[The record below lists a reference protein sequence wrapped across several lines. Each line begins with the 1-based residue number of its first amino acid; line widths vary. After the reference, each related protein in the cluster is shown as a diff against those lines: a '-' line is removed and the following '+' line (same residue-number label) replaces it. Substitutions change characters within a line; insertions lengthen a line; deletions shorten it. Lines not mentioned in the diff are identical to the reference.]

1 LFFVLLFVLIWFRR
15 SQVPTVHMY
24 LMNLP
29 RSKDRL
35 ERNLEISLNTR
46 FRDVPSPTIFKEL
59 MYHKSKQTTFASTEC
74 LLLEHGN
81 EPHDSKVQE
90 MNKRLY
96 DIREDYLKNT
106 SPSLFGNYSVL
117 LELKRKWNNVLME
130 YGDEPIGIKT
140 VANIVLG

>member
-1 LFFVLLFVLIWFRR
+1 L
-15 SQVPTVHMY
+15 QT
-24 LMNLP
+24 
-29 RSKDRL
+29 KTT
-35 ERNLEISLNTR
+35 TR
-46 FRDVPSPTIFKEL
+46 
-59 MYHKSKQTTFASTEC
+59 
-74 LLLEHGN
+74 
-81 EPHDSKVQE
+81 HDSKVQE